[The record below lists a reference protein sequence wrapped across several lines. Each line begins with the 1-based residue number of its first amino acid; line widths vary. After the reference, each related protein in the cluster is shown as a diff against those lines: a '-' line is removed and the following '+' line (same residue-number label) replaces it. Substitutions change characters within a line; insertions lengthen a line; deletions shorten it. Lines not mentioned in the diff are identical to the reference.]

1 MWQSF
6 KSYWSGHYYTPIKT
20 HTMYPH
26 THAEY
31 SKSHATQLLHALYTA
46 CTTLMNYS
54 WANRNAGFDWF
65 HRKVGGDLP
74 KNNKKVK
81 TRRCKCPRP
90 WWDLN
95 QRNRAPASVRSLQA
109 CTVFAVHNRNI
120 GCVWPRN
127 TNGLGTKTT
136 PSHTLAP
143 LLLPPLSTS
152 PPPLDEF
159 PYHWSWGSTGPGTSV
174 APISYSGPALVA
186 SSSSSS
192 SLLFSFM
199 SLMAFFS

>member
-1 MWQSF
+1 MLTISKLFSQYRLHQCGPWHVGSITPQSHFKLHHGNAVVWIWILYIERFVVVPQTFLYRISTMWQSF

-20 HTMYPH
+20 YTH
-26 THAEY
+26 THMQSIA
-31 SKSHATQLLHALYTA
+31 KVMQRITACIYTA

-54 WANRNAGFDWF
+54 WANRNAASDWL

-81 TRRCKCPRP
+81 TRRCKSPRP

-109 CTVFAVHNRNI
+109 CTVFAVHNRNV

-127 TNGLGTKTT
+127 TNGLGT
-136 PSHTLAP
+136 
-143 LLLPPLSTS
+143 
-152 PPPLDEF
+152 
-159 PYHWSWGSTGPGTSV
+159 
-174 APISYSGPALVA
+174 
-186 SSSSSS
+186 
-192 SLLFSFM
+192 
-199 SLMAFFS
+199 

>member
-1 MWQSF
+1 MGPATIAFQAASWQCSSLDLDIIHR
-6 KSYWSGHYYTPIKT
+6 KVCGGTANLSLSYFHHVAKFQILLIWTLLYSDKNI
-20 HTMYPH
+20 YPH

-46 CTTLMNYS
+46 CTTLMNS
-54 WANRNAGFDWF
+54 WANCNAASDWR

-81 TRRCKCPRP
+81 TRRCKSPRP

-109 CTVFAVHNRNI
+109 CTDFAVHNRNV

-127 TNGLGTKTT
+127 TNGLGTKTIDL
-136 PSHTLAP
+136 H
-143 LLLPPLSTS
+143 
-152 PPPLDEF
+152 
-159 PYHWSWGSTGPGTSV
+159 
-174 APISYSGPALVA
+174 
-186 SSSSSS
+186 
-192 SLLFSFM
+192 
-199 SLMAFFS
+199 